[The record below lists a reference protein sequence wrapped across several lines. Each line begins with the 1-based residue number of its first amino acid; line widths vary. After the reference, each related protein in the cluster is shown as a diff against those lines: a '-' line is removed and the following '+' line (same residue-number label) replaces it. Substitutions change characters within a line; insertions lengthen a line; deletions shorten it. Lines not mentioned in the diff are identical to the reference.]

1 MSAARPVLGAFLNG
15 VPDVENLFPILQP
28 LHDRGRVALQLF
40 VTTGLW
46 RRERRARTLLRASGI
61 PLRLRPNRLLKAPF
75 YYRRLFGQVDGMLVI
90 RDPKIDMS
98 VFRDRVR
105 AIADYKLPTIWVQHG
120 VVQFRVAYSP
130 DDSPTEFHSDPILYW
145 EDAANHTALLAPDV
159 LPRILVTGFTKRPV
173 FPVCQPPER
182 VRREL
187 ARYRKRVLFCHTF
200 RGETHD
206 ITDIRWCYEL
216 IREFCRANPD
226 VLVIVRPHRGK
237 VRKAYNMHDT
247 ALGRDVPNVMFSLQH
262 SGPLRGLNMNDA
274 LHLADCMVSTPS
286 TAVLDSLFKG
296 LPTAVIACNSPQLAR
311 LPALTDLA
319 SFQSFL
325 DGGLTPEMERM
336 RNHYGSFERNIAL
349 ACDAIEERMLSLR
362 PADEA

>member
-1 MSAARPVLGAFLNG
+1 MTAPRPVLGAFLNG

-28 LHDRGRVALQLF
+28 LHERGRVALQLF

-46 RRERRARTLLRASGI
+46 RRERRARALLRASGI

-90 RDPKIDMS
+90 GDPKIDTS
-98 VFRDRVR
+98 VFRPRSR
-105 AIADYKLPTIWVQHG
+105 AMVAARLPTIWVQHG
-120 VVQFRVAYSP
+120 VIQYRVAYSP
-130 DDSPTEFHSDPILYW
+130 DDTPTEFHSDPILYW
-145 EDAANHTALLAPDV
+145 EDAAHHTARLAPDV
-159 LPRILVTGFTKRPV
+159 APRIRVTGFTKRPV
-173 FPVCQPPER
+173 FPVRAPSER
-182 VRREL
+182 VRRAL

-206 ITDIRWCYEL
+206 ISDIRWCYDL
-216 IREFCRANPD
+216 IRDFCRANPD

-237 VRKAYNMHDT
+237 VRRAYNMHDT
-247 ALGRDVPNVMFSLQH
+247 ALAREVPNVMFSLQH
-262 SGPLRGLNMNDA
+262 GGPLRGLNMNDA
-274 LHLADCMVSTPS
+274 LHLVDCMVSTPS
-286 TAVLDSLFKG
+286 TAVLDSLFAG

-325 DGGLTPEMERM
+325 DAGMTPEMLRM
-336 RNHYGSFERNIAL
+336 RDHYGSFDRNIAQ
-349 ACDAIEERMLSLR
+349 ACDAIEERMLALR
-362 PADEA
+362 PADAA